1 MVADH
6 SDVLKNREE
15 SHTSFSA
22 GGGTCFAVSQESNI
36 GLTTAGRKRPEIAN
50 NKISWTYL
58 IEACRVLL
66 WWAII
71 P

>member
-50 NKISWTYL
+50 NKIS
-58 IEACRVLL
+58 
-66 WWAII
+66 
-71 P
+71 